1 MENHGDSTKPAA
13 VSDRNTRILA
23 AATVMSLLIVVFLWV
38 RLDDRDRAHPN
49 ANEPVIPAAGSNGTG
64 STSAAAALDAVRQ
77 GDVVEVD
84 YVGGY
89 PNGSVFDTS
98 RSSIAQRAGIYN
110 PNRVYN
116 PLIFTV
122 GRKEVIAGVEE
133 AVVGMKAG
141 EEKVVK
147 IPPEKGYGVWRP
159 EAAVNI
165 SRMQNVSRVGDVS
178 LGLLQNLT
186 GRSPTAGDSVRI
198 PGLLWNMTILE
209 VKDGVAFFR
218 HDPANGTI
226 APVLLGNS
234 TLTVIGDRIY
244 AFLEVKLGDRL
255 TTGSGYIRVLEVY
268 NDTLTVDLNHE
279 LAGRTLVFNLKLVS
293 INKVLDPRA
302 NPDN

>member
-1 MENHGDSTKPAA
+1 MEKQDSNKRHGAPE
-13 VSDRNTRILA
+13 VNRILA
-23 AATVMSLLIVVFLWV
+23 AAAVISLLILVFLWA

-49 ANEPVIPAAGSNGTG
+49 ANVSVIPAAGSNSTG
-64 STSAAAALDAVRQ
+64 STPAAAALKAVRQ

-89 PNGSVFDTS
+89 PNGSVFDAS
-98 RSSIAQRAGIYN
+98 RSSIAQKAGIYN
-110 PNRVYN
+110 PDRAYN
-116 PLIFTV
+116 PLVFTV
-122 GRKEVIAGVEE
+122 GLKEVITGVEE

-159 EAAVNI
+159 EKAVNI
-165 SRMQNVSRVGDVS
+165 SRMQNVSRLGDVS

-186 GRSPTAGDSVRI
+186 GRSLAAGDSVRI
-198 PGLLWNMTILE
+198 PGLLWNMTIIE
-209 VKDGVAFFR
+209 VNDDVAFFR

-226 APVLLGNS
+226 AQVLLGNS
-234 TLTVIGDRIY
+234 TLTVVGDRIY
-244 AFLEVKLGDRL
+244 AFLEVKPGDRL

-279 LAGRTLVFNLKLVS
+279 LAGQTLVFDLKLIS
-293 INKVLDPRA
+293 INKVTDPRA
-302 NPDN
+302 KPNG